1 MPTYLSPATLD
12 VKDSYGYAEPMA
24 SPGDRIDGIVSSLLR
39 LSRAVDGA
47 LREGASAFG
56 LTPAQ
61 AETLRFAAR
70 IRPDMATVGQ
80 LARVLGVR
88 HATAVGIVEPLIG
101 RGMLERRP
109 HPYDGRRRVLAL
121 TPSGRRML
129 TRLERITADLRSELR
144 GLDAAS
150 LERLEL
156 GLGAL
161 VEALRRAGALV
172 VAAPCAGCIH
182 FRPNAAPGVP
192 APHRC
197 AFIDRYLSEAESR
210 MLCPEH
216 APAA

>member
-1 MPTYLSPATLD
+1 
-12 VKDSYGYAEPMA
+12 VEIKESYRYPDRMREGRR
-24 SPGDRIDGIVSSLLR
+24 GDEERERVVDGVLASLLR
-39 LSRAVDGA
+39 LSRALEA
-47 LREGASAFG
+47 TLREGAGGLG

-61 AETLRFAAR
+61 AETLRFAGR

-88 HATAVGIVEPLIG
+88 HATAVGICEPLIE
-101 RGMLERRP
+101 RGLIERRP

-121 TPSGRRML
+121 TRSGRAL
-129 TRLERITADLRSELR
+129 LGRLERVTAALREELE
-144 GLDAAS
+144 GLDRGS

-161 VEALRRAGALV
+161 VAGLQRSGALV
-172 VAAPCAGCIH
+172 VAAPCAGCVH
-182 FRPNAAPGVP
+182 FRPNAAAGTS

-197 AFIDRYLSEAESR
+197 ALIERYLSEAESR

-216 APAA
+216 TPAA

>member
-1 MPTYLSPATLD
+1 MSRER
-12 VKDSYGYAEPMA
+12 V
-24 SPGDRIDGIVSSLLR
+24 DGILASLLR
-39 LSRAVDGA
+39 LSRAVDGT
-47 LREGASAFG
+47 LREGAGAVG

-70 IRPDMATVGQ
+70 TRPDMATVGQ

-88 HATAVGIVEPLIG
+88 HATAVGIVEPLVE
-101 RGMLERRP
+101 RGVLERRP

-121 TPSGRRML
+121 TPSGRRL
-129 TRLERITADLRSELR
+129 LARLERVAAELR
-144 GLDAAS
+144 RELEGLDRTS

-161 VEALRRAGALV
+161 VDTLRRSGLLV
-172 VAAPCAGCIH
+172 VAAPCAGCAH
-182 FRPNAAPGVP
+182 FRPNAAPGTK

-197 AFIDRYLSEAESR
+197 ALIERYLSEAESR

-216 APAA
+216 TPAA

>member
-1 MPTYLSPATLD
+1 ME
-12 VKDSYGYAEPMA
+12 VKESYGYALRV
-24 SPGDRIDGIVSSLLR
+24 STDRDRIEGILASLLR
-39 LSRAVDGA
+39 LSRAVDGVV
-47 LREGASAFG
+47 REGASSFG

-88 HATAVGIVEPLIG
+88 HATAVGIVEPLVE
-101 RGMLERRP
+101 RGLLERRA

-121 TPSGRRML
+121 TPAGRRL
-129 TRLERITADLRSELR
+129 LARVERAAAALRPELEA
-144 GLDAAS
+144 LDAGA

-172 VAAPCAGCIH
+172 VAAPCAGCVH
-182 FRPNAAPGVP
+182 FRPNAAPGTR

-197 AFIDRYLSEAESR
+197 ALIERYLSEAESR

-216 APAA
+216 TPAA